1 MEPFLWIPGQGVD
14 ASALARLRAHFT
26 RPSEAMGEAW
36 LMGEHRQMFEAL
48 LGDLDRLPTSALQEP
63 LGEIASGT
71 SSFGPRPEWDAWF
84 HYLLG
89 ALAPRS
95 HEAFVSYLL
104 EYLVSGF
111 MALHPSGA
119 HRAPYAGFRDDALM
133 TLGRCLMD
141 AQCWHGS
148 NIVVERVLHRAHGNW
163 GDASGDLSASM
174 CFCLKY
180 LPPSQVQPWLHSVL
194 AIPSPHWRAQ
204 LMVWMVGAHDMLDG
218 TVRWPSQWPEGAH
231 PAVDWEWSHC
241 LKPELAAAA
250 GEGGDSVTNTLLPA
264 EARAQALQ
272 CLRAYFSP
280 AVYADWLDAI
290 RTVPALE
297 NALGDIPQV
306 FLAVYVQGPGVQ
318 GTRDA

>member
-36 LMGEHRQMFEAL
+36 LMGDNRQMFDAL
-48 LGDLDRLPTSALQEP
+48 LGDLDLLPTSALQEP

-89 ALAPRS
+89 ALVPRS

-111 MALHPSGA
+111 IALHPNGV
-119 HRAPYAGFRDDALM
+119 HRAPYAGFRDDVLM
-133 TLGRCLMD
+133 TLGRCMMD
-141 AQCWHGS
+141 AQCWKGS
-148 NIVVERVLHRAHGNW
+148 DIVVGRVLHRPHGTW
-163 GDASGDLSASM
+163 GDTSGDLSASM
-174 CFCLKY
+174 CLCLKY
-180 LPPSQVQPWLHSVL
+180 LPSSQVEPWLRSVL

-204 LMVWMVGAHDMLDG
+204 LMVWMVGAHDMLNG
-218 TVRWPSQWPEGAH
+218 TATWPSQWPEGAY

-241 LKPELAAAA
+241 LKPALATLA
-250 GEGGDSVTNTLLPA
+250 GDGNDSVGNPFLP
-264 EARAQALQ
+264 EDSRAQALL
-272 CLRAYFSP
+272 CLEAYFSP
-280 AVYADWLDAI
+280 AGYAEWLDSI
-290 RTVPALE
+290 RTVPSLE
-297 NALGDIPQV
+297 NALGDTPLTFQ
-306 FLAVYVQGPGVQ
+306 ARYVQG
-318 GTRDA
+318 